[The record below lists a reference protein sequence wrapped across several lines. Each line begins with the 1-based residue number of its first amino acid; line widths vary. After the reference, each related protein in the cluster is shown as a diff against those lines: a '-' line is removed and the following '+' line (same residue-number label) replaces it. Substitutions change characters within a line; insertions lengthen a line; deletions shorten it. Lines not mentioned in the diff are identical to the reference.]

1 MKKLYKVNYFIR
13 VNDGDIYPLSLFP
26 TYEYS
31 ERDDTS
37 YTYSA
42 ISFQKG
48 LEMVQDFSKFIDGL
62 EIKFSLFKH
71 NPKIII
77 TVISDGWYGGFTKK
91 IKLSKRNFKR
101 LTILE
106 NVEVWN
112 PPITEVMSQ
121 LSTES
126 FCEYLK
132 DKGIE
137 FFQKNL
143 KKTIDKSPKV

>member
-1 MKKLYKVNYFIR
+1 MKKLYKVNYFVR

-31 ERDDTS
+31 ERDDIS

-48 LEMVQDFSKFIDGL
+48 LEMVQDFSKIINGL

-77 TVISDGWYGGFTKK
+77 TAIDKWWGSNFEKK

-106 NVEVWN
+106 DVEVWN
-112 PPITEVMSQ
+112 PPITEVMNK

-143 KKTIDKSPKV
+143 KKTIDKA

>member
-1 MKKLYKVNYFIR
+1 MKKLYKVNYFVRI
-13 VNDGDIYPLSLFP
+13 NDGDIYPLNLFP

-31 ERDDTS
+31 ERDDAS

-42 ISFQKG
+42 VNFQKG
-48 LEMVQDFSKFIDGL
+48 LEMVQDFSKFISGL
-62 EIKFSLFKH
+62 KIKFSLFKH

-77 TVISDGWYGGFTKK
+77 TVISNGWCGFTKK

-106 NVEVWN
+106 DVEVWN
-112 PPITEVMSQ
+112 PPITEVMNK

-143 KKTIDKSPKV
+143 KKTIDKT

>member
-1 MKKLYKVNYFIR
+1 MKMKKLYKVKYFVR
-13 VNDGDIYPLSLFP
+13 VNDGNIYPLGLFP

-31 ERDDTS
+31 ERDDMS
-37 YTYSA
+37 YSYSA
-42 ISFQKG
+42 VSFQKG
-48 LEMVQDFSKFIDGL
+48 LEMVQDFSKIIGGCL
-62 EIKFSLFKH
+62 KIKFSLFKR
-71 NPKIII
+71 NPKIIV
-77 TVISDGWYGGFTKK
+77 TVINNGWSNFEKR

-106 NVEVWN
+106 KVEVWN
-112 PPITEVMSQ
+112 PPIAEVMNK

-137 FFQKNL
+137 FFQK
-143 KKTIDKSPKV
+143 I